1 MGDVRVVVTGLGA
14 VSPLGVGRA
23 ALWQAL
29 LEGRH
34 GIAPVT
40 SFDTA
45 AYRVKNGAE
54 VHGFDARAH
63 LPAGIEPPPSRAS
76 QFAVVAARLALDD
89 AGLDFRDVR
98 DGRELPPGRVGV
110 AMGTTS
116 GEPLE
121 VERFDDLY
129 VADRLGEVGPEFM
142 DLYPCHTIAANVA
155 AAFGFGG
162 PNIMLPAACAAGNYA
177 MGFALDA
184 LRRGRADVMLAGGAD
199 AFSRI
204 TFTGFARLGGVS
216 PDLCRPFDKNRLG
229 MIPGEGGAVLVLET
243 LERARRRGAPVY
255 AEVAGYGLSCDAHH
269 MTAAH
274 PEGDGLA
281 RSMLAA
287 LADARL
293 DRGEVDYISAHGTGT
308 RTNDRLEALALERAF
323 GEAAAKIPVS
333 SIKSMLGHT
342 MGAASAFESLV
353 CSLAVMEDR
362 VPPTANFEEPDPE
375 CNLDV
380 VPNVAREMPVAV
392 ALNNASA
399 FGGNNATVVFRKV
412 TS

>member
-1 MGDVRVVVTGLGA
+1 VDDVRVVVTGLGA
-14 VSPLGVGRA
+14 VSPVGIGRE

-54 VHGFDARAH
+54 IQGFDPRAH
-63 LPAGIEPPPSRAS
+63 LPSSIELPPARAS
-76 QFAVVAARLALDD
+76 QFAVVAAHLALDD
-89 AGLDFRDVR
+89 AGLDVHERQ
-98 DGRELPPGRVGV
+98 ELYARVGV

-121 VERFDDLY
+121 IEHFDDLY
-129 VADRLGEVGPEFM
+129 VADRLGDVGPEFM

-216 PDLCRPFDKNRLG
+216 PDLCRPFDRNRLG

-281 RSMLAA
+281 RSMMAA
-287 LADARL
+287 LADAQL
-293 DRGEVDYISAHGTGT
+293 ERGQVDYISAHGTGT
-308 RTNDRLEALALERAF
+308 KTNDRLETLALERAF
-323 GEAAAKIPVS
+323 GERASKIPVS

-353 CSLAVMEDR
+353 CALAVTEDR